1 MKINLLLGIS
11 FLSISAVAQTTVKD
25 TLFYTGGEQSWIVP
39 CGASNVIIDTYGAK
53 GASGSTINPSIN
65 SGGRAGLGNRVT
77 GNWSSLVPGDEI
89 HVFVG
94 GSAVGATGGY
104 NGGGNGVA
112 IPAANPSGGGGG
124 ATDIRFPSN
133 ALSDRIQV
141 AGGGGGGG
149 NAGLHASNLAF
160 TGGNGGDGGGNQL
173 LYGNSLDGTDG
184 AGTTSG
190 SDFSGGGG
198 RGSESAFGLA
208 GDGCPTF
215 LGNNG
220 SSGTSGQGANGG
232 QGNNGFGLAQT
243 DMAPSGGAGGG
254 GYIGGNSG
262 GGGSAGS
269 SSCGGDNFGAGG
281 GGAAGSNYFDGPPS
295 DFTNGVNDGDGY
307 VVIRYELTIDTA
319 EIDENFITPCVDETI
334 LIWGAPGNGTWNVLS
349 GPAADMFD
357 GEFSPSTE
365 TTYVMTYT
373 ATSCGIATTDTIMV
387 TVDCTL
393 GMDENTLNAL
403 TLYPN
408 PASAVL
414 HIDNALNA
422 NIRILDPAG
431 KQVMVIEN
439 NMESQ
444 LNIADLTNGV
454 YIVLV
459 EKDGKIGTSR
469 FVKE

>member
-25 TLFYTGGEQSWIVP
+25 TLFYTGGEQSWTVP

-53 GASGSTINPSIN
+53 GAPGSTINPSIN

-77 GNWSSLVPGDEI
+77 GNWSFLVPGDEI

-112 IPAANPSGGGGG
+112 IPSANPSGGGGG

-149 NAGLHASNLAF
+149 NAGLHASNLPF
-160 TGGNGGDGGGNQL
+160 TAGNGGDGGGNQL

-190 SDFSGGGG
+190 SDFSGGAGG
-198 RGSESAFGLA
+198 GSASAFGLA

-215 LGNNG
+215 LGSNG

-269 SSCGGDNFGAGG
+269 NACGGDNFGAGG

-295 DFTNGVNDGDGY
+295 DFTNGVNDGAGY
-307 VVIRYELTIDTA
+307 VVITYILTIDTA
-319 EIDENFITPCVDETI
+319 EIDENFTIPCVGESVI
-334 LIWGAPGNGTWNVLS
+334 IWGSPGNGTYNVLS
-349 GPAADMFD
+349 GPAADMND
-357 GEFSPSTE
+357 GELTPSME
-365 TTYVMTYT
+365 TAYVITYSKTI
-373 ATSCGIATTDTIMV
+373 CGITTTDTV
-387 TVDCTL
+387 TVVVDCTL
-393 GMDENTLNAL
+393 GLNENSLNSL
-403 TLYPN
+403 TIYPN
-408 PASAVL
+408 PTNAAL
-414 HIDNALNA
+414 TIENALNA
-422 NIRILDPAG
+422 NIRIYDNTG
-431 KQVMVIEN
+431 KVVKTIN
-439 NMESQ
+439 NNQAPQISVSE
-444 LNIADLTNGV
+444 
-454 YIVLV
+454 LV
-459 EKDGKIGTSR
+459 EGLYFIDLEKEGIVQTAR
-469 FVKE
+469 FIKE